1 MLQINIFINGIY
13 IIKIMSMIKDYYAY
27 QKTIEEKYGEKK
39 SLDMFWDVI
48 NHQIGMRF
56 WRGMHWMPGGK
67 VLWDYIKQYKPTL
80 LTAPSYHNSSI
91 EGKTA
96 WVEDHIPGTPII
108 FKQAKQKSD
117 SQKKLA
123 THNLLLGANRLPDP
137 AHMCTFTYPR
147 SHHLNLAARSTSA
160 TPALCNPSAGVRA
173 RARRSQPRQQGRR
186 SRQGQSPPRTCY
198 FRSGWTWTC
207 MACHVVFVSQSVSQS
222 FAC

>member
-1 MLQINIFINGIY
+1 MISMKELFKEELSKTYTIY
-13 IIKIMSMIKDYYAY
+13 CDMDGVLCDFENRFEHFTGLSPDQYRVEITK
-27 QKTIEEKYGEKK
+27 KYGEKK

-80 LTAPSYHNSSI
+80 LTAPSYHNSST

-117 SQKKLA
+117 LA
-123 THNLLLGANRLPDP
+123 GPNKILIDDREDTIINWKSKNGIGILYRNTEQAINELKQLGI
-137 AHMCTFTYPR
+137 
-147 SHHLNLAARSTSA
+147 
-160 TPALCNPSAGVRA
+160 
-173 RARRSQPRQQGRR
+173 
-186 SRQGQSPPRTCY
+186 
-198 FRSGWTWTC
+198 
-207 MACHVVFVSQSVSQS
+207 
-222 FAC
+222 

>member
-1 MLQINIFINGIY
+1 MISINKLFEEEKPKINYTIY
-13 IIKIMSMIKDYYAY
+13 CDMDGVLCDFENRFEHFTGLSPDQYRVEITK
-27 QKTIEEKYGEKK
+27 KYGEKK

-117 SQKKLA
+117 LA
-123 THNLLLGANRLPDP
+123 GPNKILIDDREDTIINWKSKNGIGILYRNTEQAINELKQLGI
-137 AHMCTFTYPR
+137 
-147 SHHLNLAARSTSA
+147 
-160 TPALCNPSAGVRA
+160 
-173 RARRSQPRQQGRR
+173 
-186 SRQGQSPPRTCY
+186 
-198 FRSGWTWTC
+198 
-207 MACHVVFVSQSVSQS
+207 
-222 FAC
+222 